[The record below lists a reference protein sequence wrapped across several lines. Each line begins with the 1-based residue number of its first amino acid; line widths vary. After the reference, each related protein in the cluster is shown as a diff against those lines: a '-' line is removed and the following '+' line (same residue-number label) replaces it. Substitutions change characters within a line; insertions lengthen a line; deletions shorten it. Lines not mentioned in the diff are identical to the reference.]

1 MMLGIAD
8 DYERTARP
16 EPNSR
21 VACLIPKIAPAET
34 ELGKLLAHHS
44 RRSVSKTGRLILGIA
59 VTGMTFEIADRTRRR
74 ARFRVFAS
82 SPNVLALS
90 PQDIARWWHRIQA
103 MSQASTISAWSRGLG
118 FGVVAIIAVAT
129 ASAIGQLATYPNLAP
144 WYAGLTKPSFNPPSW
159 VFAPFWTTLYVLMA
173 IAVWRILRSRDASV
187 GRRLA
192 LSLVL
197 H

>member
-21 VACLIPKIAPAET
+21 VACLYHRSSGDGIGEAPRASFQAVCEQD
-34 ELGKLLAHHS
+34 
-44 RRSVSKTGRLILGIA
+44 RRLILGIA

-74 ARFRVFAS
+74 ARFRAFAS

-90 PQDIARWWHRIQA
+90 PQDIARWWHRIQVMA
-103 MSQASTISAWSRGLG
+103 QASTIPAWSRGLG

-129 ASAIGQLATYPNLAP
+129 ASAIGQLATYPNLA
-144 WYAGLTKPSFNPPSW
+144 SW
-159 VFAPFWTTLYVLMA
+159 
-173 IAVWRILRSRDASV
+173 
-187 GRRLA
+187 
-192 LSLVL
+192 
-197 H
+197 